1 MKLLEGFNLAKIGA
15 MVTALMFW
23 GGSLKLCR
31 KHGICMNSKYKRHG
45 SWHESMSTIS
55 LLIEYWEMVT
65 ISFVFVIWYAGMER
79 SALSNQEVVAG
90 KPLAEFLRHEILE
103 PLQLT
108 ETFFQV
114 PLHRQ
119 DDLAALYKR
128 EPWHGSS
135 SLSGINMIDVLRF
148 LCFFGYSLRF
158 DRRLSN

>member
-31 KHGICMNSKYKRHG
+31 KHGIWMNSKYERRG
-45 SWHESMSTIS
+45 SWHESTIF
-55 LLIEYWEMVT
+55 LLKDYWEIVT
-65 ISFVFVIWYAGMER
+65 ISFVFGILYAGMER
-79 SALSNQEVVAG
+79 SALSNQEVAAG

-148 LCFFGYSLRF
+148 LCFFGYILRF
-158 DRRLSN
+158 DRHLSN

>member
-1 MKLLEGFNLAKIGA
+1 
-15 MVTALMFW
+15 
-23 GGSLKLCR
+23 
-31 KHGICMNSKYKRHG
+31 MNSNYERSG
-45 SWHESMSTIS
+45 SRDESTIF
-55 LLIEYWEMVT
+55 
-65 ISFVFVIWYAGMER
+65 FVPFILRNCNNLFCIWYLVCWNGR

-114 PLHRQ
+114 PLDRQ

-135 SLSGINMIDVLRF
+135 SLSGIEMIDF
-148 LCFFGYSLRF
+148 CGFFSFSGIFSDLI
-158 DRRLSN
+158 DIRRILFCRVS